1 MVYYI
6 TNLLLMGRIEDGM
19 KVIEQFGLKLE
30 NDKIC
35 LANIKKMQAY
45 AEAKNGNYQDA
56 KKKYE
61 EAL

>member
-35 LANIKKMQAY
+35 
-45 AEAKNGNYQDA
+45 
-56 KKKYE
+56 
-61 EAL
+61 